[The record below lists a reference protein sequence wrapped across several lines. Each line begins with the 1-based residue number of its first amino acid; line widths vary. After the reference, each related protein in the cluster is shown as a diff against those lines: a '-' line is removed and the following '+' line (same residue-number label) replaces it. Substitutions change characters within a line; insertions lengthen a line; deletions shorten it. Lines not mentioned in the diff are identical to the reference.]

1 MKLASYVAIIVVA
14 LWSLMSL
21 VMLWAPFS
29 LELYWL
35 LTLTLVLVGGCIV
48 TIALISREYSSMAS
62 YVAIIVVA
70 LWSLMSLVQL
80 LDAPLSQ
87 SHYWLLTLTLVL
99 VGGGIVTIAL
109 IYREYS
115 SEKKLKKDKFI
126 D

>member
-21 VMLWAPFS
+21 VQLWELWDSFS

-35 LTLTLVLVGGCIV
+35 LTLTLVLVGGSVV
-48 TIALISREYSSMAS
+48 TIALIS
-62 YVAIIVVA
+62 
-70 LWSLMSLVQL
+70 
-80 LDAPLSQ
+80 
-87 SHYWLLTLTLVL
+87 
-99 VGGGIVTIAL
+99 
-109 IYREYS
+109 REYS

>member
-21 VMLWAPFS
+21 VQLWKLWDSFS

-35 LTLTLVLVGGCIV
+35 LTLTLVLVGGGVV
-48 TIALISREYSSMAS
+48 TIALIS
-62 YVAIIVVA
+62 
-70 LWSLMSLVQL
+70 
-80 LDAPLSQ
+80 
-87 SHYWLLTLTLVL
+87 
-99 VGGGIVTIAL
+99 
-109 IYREYS
+109 REYS